1 MTLHAD
7 CIFCKIIRGEIPS
20 FKVFEDDKTLA
31 FMDINP
37 GNPGHCLA
45 IPKFHAENIFATPD
59 EWVAA
64 TMATT
69 RRIARA
75 VQIALGPYGMN
86 IVQANGPGAKQSVM
100 HFHVHALP
108 RGKDDGLLLN
118 WGLKPGDMNEIKALA
133 ERIRANLPKD

>member
-1 MTLHAD
+1 MTLDAN

-20 FKVFEDDKTLA
+20 FKVHEDDKTLA
-31 FMDINP
+31 IMDINP

-45 IPKFHAENIFATPD
+45 IPKFHSEYIFTTPD

-64 TMATT
+64 TLATT

-75 VQIALGPYGMN
+75 VQVTLMPYGMN

-100 HFHVHALP
+100 HLHVHVLP
-108 RGKDDGLLLN
+108 RAKDDGLLLN
-118 WGLKPGDMNEIKALA
+118 WGLKPGNMDEIKALA

>member
-1 MTLHAD
+1 MTLDKD

-20 FKVFEDDKTLA
+20 FKVYEDDKTYA

-45 IPKFHAENIFATPD
+45 IPKFHAENIFTTPD

-64 TMATT
+64 TVATT
-69 RRIARA
+69 RRVARA
-75 VQIALGPYGMN
+75 VQTALTPYGMN

-100 HFHVHALP
+100 HLHVHILP
-108 RGKDDGLLLN
+108 RAKDDNLLLN
-118 WGLKPGDMNEIKALA
+118 WGLKSGNMDEIKALA
-133 ERIRANLPKD
+133 ERIKAVLPKD

>member
-1 MTLHAD
+1 MTLDAS
-7 CIFCKIIRGEIPS
+7 CIFCKIVRGEIPS
-20 FKVFEDDKTLA
+20 FKVYEDDKTLA

-45 IPKFHAENIFATPD
+45 IPKFHSENIFTAPD

-75 VQIALGPYGMN
+75 VQMTLMPYGMN
-86 IVQANGPGAKQSVM
+86 IVQANVPGAKQSVM
-100 HFHVHALP
+100 HLHVHVLP
-108 RGKDDGLLLN
+108 RAKDDGLLLN
-118 WGLKPGDMNEIKALA
+118 WGLKPGNMDEIKELA
-133 ERIRANLPKD
+133 ERIRANLPRN

>member
-1 MTLHAD
+1 MTLDKD
-7 CIFCKIIRGEIPS
+7 CIFCKIVRGEIPS
-20 FKVFEDDKTLA
+20 FKVYEDDKTYA

-45 IPKFHAENIFATPD
+45 IPKFHAENIFTTPD

-69 RRIARA
+69 RRVARA
-75 VQIALGPYGMN
+75 VQTALTPYGMN

-100 HFHVHALP
+100 HLHVHILP
-108 RGKDDGLLLN
+108 RAKDDNLLLN
-118 WGLKPGDMNEIKALA
+118 WGLKPGNMDEIKALA
-133 ERIRANLPKD
+133 ERIKAALPKD